1 MFKTLRRSTVATAVV
16 IGSLATP
23 VASARFNL
31 EPTNGPDPAAP
42 THAAPP
48 AAPSPQPSAASAFQW
63 DDAAIGVGGMFALC
77 GAAGATALLARRRRH
92 HPAA

>member
-31 EPTNGPDPAAP
+31 EPTNGPGPAAP